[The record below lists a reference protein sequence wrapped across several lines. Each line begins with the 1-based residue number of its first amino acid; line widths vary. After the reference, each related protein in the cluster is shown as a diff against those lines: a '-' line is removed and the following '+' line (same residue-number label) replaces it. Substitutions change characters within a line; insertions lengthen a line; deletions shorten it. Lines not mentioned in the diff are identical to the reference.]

1 MNNKIPKSVAR
12 NIATKY
18 ECDRVVILAFDS
30 DEEKKR
36 SKQTVTYGI
45 DRKNSLI
52 AEDFGENI
60 NQMIEGKAKIV
71 SINKWR

>member
-1 MNNKIPKSVAR
+1 MSKKIPTEVAR

-18 ECDRVVILAFDS
+18 EWDRVVIFAFTS
-30 DEEKKR
+30 EEEKR

-45 DRKNSLI
+45 NKKNSL
-52 AEDFGENI
+52 AAADFGENI
-60 NQMIEGKAKIV
+60 NKIIEGKAKIV